1 MGDSM
6 NLRMHNGRV
15 PLPSN
20 NPDSPIRL
28 VDFPTKEVFN
38 SLFGSR
44 VTAQHLERY
53 YLIMQVRLGGSTLRQ
68 IANTTGLSVERIRQ
82 IEAKFLRALAK
93 HYERTERP

>member
-1 MGDSM
+1 MGDCM

-15 PLPSN
+15 PLPTK

-28 VDFPTKEVFN
+28 VDFPSKELFT

>member
-1 MGDSM
+1 M
-6 NLRMHNGRV
+6 NLRAHNGRV

-28 VDFPTKEVFN
+28 VDFPTKEVFY
-38 SLFGSR
+38 SLFGNR
-44 VTAQHLERY
+44 VTTKNLDRY

-82 IEAKFLRALAK
+82 IEAKFLRAMAR